1 YSGSITLVARSAANP
16 VDLMAALR
24 RELATLDPHLPAFD
38 AMPHEEH
45 LRLPFFPVRVAATAL
60 GSFGLLSLMLAVIGI
75 FGVVS
80 YRVSERTR
88 EIGIRVALGA
98 RATAVL
104 QLVLGQGMRP
114 VIVGIAFGLL
124 VSWASTRM
132 MTDVLFGVDASDPVV
147 FAGITVLLVVAA
159 L

>member
-1 YSGSITLVARSAANP
+1 
-16 VDLMAALR
+16 
-24 RELATLDPHLPAFD
+24 
-38 AMPHEEH
+38 
-45 LRLPFFPVRVAATAL
+45 
-60 GSFGLLSLMLAVIGI
+60 LMLAVIGI

-114 VIVGIAFGLL
+114 VTVGIAFGLL

-159 L
+159 LLACYVPARHAVRLDPLAALRHE